1 MRVFVV
7 IPVYNEGKKTVSGV
21 VEEVSRYVPARDV
34 VVIDD
39 GSAQEIE
46 RAWVGEARLL
56 RHRINLGKG
65 MALKTGCEHALR
77 QGAEAIVLI
86 DGDGQHEPAEIPR
99 LVAALADADIVFA
112 ARKFNR
118 EMPAVRLAGN
128 WMLNRSA
135 GWLFRVDLKDIWCG
149 FRAFR
154 GEVFDKICWEAHDY
168 AVDVEMAV
176 RAFLNG
182 LRSREVPIG
191 TVYHDAH
198 KGVTVLDGLRLLF
211 RLVGWRF
218 TLP

>member
-7 IPVYNEGKKTVSGV
+7 MPVYNEGSAVRRV
-21 VEEVSRYVPARDV
+21 IDEVSRFVSTRNIV
-34 VVIDD
+34 VVDD
-39 GSAQEIE
+39 GSRPRIE
-46 RAWVGEARLL
+46 RDWVGDARLL

-77 QGAEAIVLI
+77 RGAEAIVLI
-86 DGDGQHEPAEIPR
+86 DGDGQHEPSEIPR
-99 LVAALADADIVFA
+99 LVAALGDADIVFA
-112 ARKFNR
+112 ARKLNR

-128 WMLNRSA
+128 WVLNRSA
-135 GWLFRVDLKDIWCG
+135 GFLFRLDLQDIWCG
-149 FRAFR
+149 YRAFR
-154 GEVFDKICWEAHDY
+154 AEVFDRIAWDAHDY

-176 RAFLNG
+176 RAFRHG

-218 TLP
+218 TL